1 MLSSAQ
7 LSSAPP
13 FLMEYTRLTIIST
26 TATAIAI
33 ATTATATA
41 TTTTTIA
48 TTITATMNIDSGF
61 RIQSMTRA
69 NNWTIN

>member
-13 FLMEYTRLTIIST
+13 FLMEYTRLTITST
-26 TATAIAI
+26 TATI
-33 ATTATATA
+33 ATA
-41 TTTTTIA
+41 TIA